1 MLNLRLFAKN
11 IVLGAFLSLTLATL
25 AGSTVARADQCG
37 CVQCS
42 CIQLCCDYSVLC
54 QNGTCDMRPDGC
66 GWWCPGG
73 SSGSSTCSQH
83 C

>member
-1 MLNLRLFAKN
+1 MSNLRIIVRNF
-11 IVLGAFLSLTLATL
+11 VLGSILAVAIAAV
-25 AGSTVARADQCG
+25 AGSTTARGDLCG

-42 CIQLCCDYSVLC
+42 CIQLCCDYSLEC

-73 SSGSSTCSQH
+73 SSGYSGCKDH